1 MSKHADNEF
10 PVIAVNDLAFS
21 YRKGKPALQN
31 LSFSVRP
38 GEVVGLVGANGS
50 GKSTLCK
57 VLQGVNVVPKGSV
70 VSLCGQAAGTR
81 EAAEQVIFTGGN
93 ETVPQFLT
101 GVEYIR
107 YLYKLANSN
116 KPLTKEAIEEK
127 FSALGMGNRERDLI
141 SDYSHGMMKK
151 VQLIAGLLVKPRVI
165 IIDETL
171 NGIDLESERK
181 IVADLSRFAGSG
193 GVVLIC
199 SHNLHLLQ
207 SCVTRILVLENGE
220 LKSDM
225 EQLGDESWDAVKAI
239 LSDIGDEQ

>member
-1 MSKHADNEF
+1 
-10 PVIAVNDLAFS
+10 
-21 YRKGKPALQN
+21 
-31 LSFSVRP
+31 
-38 GEVVGLVGANGS
+38 
-50 GKSTLCK
+50 
-57 VLQGVNVVPKGSV
+57 
-70 VSLCGQAAGTR
+70 
-81 EAAEQVIFTGGN
+81 
-93 ETVPQFLT
+93 
-101 GVEYIR
+101 
-107 YLYKLANSN
+107 
-116 KPLTKEAIEEK
+116 
-127 FSALGMGNRERDLI
+127 MGNREKDLI

-151 VQLIAGLLVKPRVI
+151 VQLIAGLLVEPRVI

-181 IVADLSRFAGSG
+181 IVAELTRFAGNG

>member
-1 MSKHADNEF
+1 MSKYISDEF
-10 PVIAVNDLAFS
+10 PAIEVRDLTFS

-31 LSFSVRP
+31 LSFIIQT
-38 GEVVGLVGANGS
+38 GEIVGLVGMNGS

-57 VLQGVNVVPKGSV
+57 VLQGVNAVPKGSV
-70 VSLCGQAAGTR
+70 VSLCGQAAGTK

-107 YLYKLANSN
+107 YLYKLANSS
-116 KPLTKEAIEEK
+116 KPLPIEAIEQK
-127 FSALGMGNRERDLI
+127 FSALGMGNREKELI

-151 VQLIAGLLVKPRVI
+151 VQLIAGLLVEPRVI

-181 IVADLSRFAGSG
+181 S
-193 GVVLIC
+193 
-199 SHNLHLLQ
+199 
-207 SCVTRILVLENGE
+207 
-220 LKSDM
+220 
-225 EQLGDESWDAVKAI
+225 
-239 LSDIGDEQ
+239 